1 MRGSPATSGAA
12 AASGKM
18 WRSSNQSSNY
28 AKQVLEQHKKALAT
42 GVRPPIQMEDR
53 QPAQDAAAN
62 SAAQNSGNPFIN
74 GIAPPQAPGAQNAAM
89 NLKNALNVQAEED
102 ARGTAGPG
110 QANAGSGDGSDYP
123 EVATFLNSIALEKY
137 KDRFVENGIED
148 EETILELNDE
158 HLDALTVPL
167 GHKLKILKRIKMLR

>member
-1 MRGSPATSGAA
+1 
-12 AASGKM
+12 
-18 WRSSNQSSNY
+18 
-28 AKQVLEQHKKALAT
+28 
-42 GVRPPIQMEDR
+42 
-53 QPAQDAAAN
+53 
-62 SAAQNSGNPFIN
+62 
-74 GIAPPQAPGAQNAAM
+74 M

-102 ARGTAGPG
+102 ARGAAGPG